1 MKRKH
6 SYSSGI
12 DAGGLHTL
20 THVASTFTPNVP
32 FCLDDPK
39 NSESLDCNSTSLCSS
54 LSHAEDN
61 SPGALEVAEDV
72 SSQTLED
79 FLHSYYFDAGS
90 SNSNDGL
97 TVGNESSS
105 NASVGKK
112 VTPQRKLS
120 RKLNAN
126 YSATC
131 KKG

>member
-12 DAGGLHTL
+12 DAGCLHTL
-20 THVASTFTPNVP
+20 THVASTFTSNVP
-32 FCLDDPK
+32 FCLDDPE
-39 NSESLDCNSTSLCSS
+39 NSDNLDCNSTSLCSS
-54 LSHAEDN
+54 LSHAMDN
-61 SPGALEVAEDV
+61 SPGALKVPEDV
-72 SSQTLED
+72 SSQTIED
-79 FLHSYYFDAGS
+79 FLHSYYSDAGS
-90 SNSNDGL
+90 SNSNEGL
-97 TVGNESSS
+97 TFGNESSS

-112 VTPQRKLS
+112 ITPQ